1 MTVPG
6 KRRFVGVVRGVL
18 VLVAAMAVVGCSP
31 DREGASNSTSPQ
43 ATCPTTG
50 PPTDLGSA
58 YPDQLPTTFRF
69 TGSQALFTAS
79 GFLHDAPLD
88 PKVGLVR
95 VQLGPRDR
103 PPVYNPK
110 RGNLSNVTFTVDV
123 VEDQATLKTLPA
135 GEYWVV
141 TGGLRV
147 AIQPCGNGRVSDVRL
162 SSN

>member
-6 KRRFVGVVRGVL
+6 ERRFVGVVRGVL

-31 DREGASNSTSPQ
+31 YRGGASDSTSPQ

-50 PPTDLGSA
+50 TPIDLGSA

-79 GFLHDAPLD
+79 GFLHDALLD
-88 PKVGLVR
+88 PKVGVVR

-103 PPVYNPK
+103 PPVYDPK
-110 RGNLSNVTFTVDV
+110 RGNLSNVTVTVDV
-123 VEDQATLKTLPA
+123 VEDEATLTTLPA

-141 TGGLRV
+141 GGGLRV
-147 AIQPCGNGRVSDVRL
+147 AIQPCGDGRASDVRL
-162 SSN
+162 SSD